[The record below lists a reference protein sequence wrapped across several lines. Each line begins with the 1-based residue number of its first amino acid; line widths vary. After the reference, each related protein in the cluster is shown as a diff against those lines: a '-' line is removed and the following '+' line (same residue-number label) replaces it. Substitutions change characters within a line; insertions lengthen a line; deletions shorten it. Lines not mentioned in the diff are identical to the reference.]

1 MASHNTGSVFPYNI
15 DPRMYY
21 QDVQLYQLDV
31 KANYDAALDNNQYSA
46 ASQILQNSD
55 MDYYGAYFFNKSED
69 KLLAVQNYEYT
80 KVKPVLTVYQ
90 ATEPAVVENGL
101 SWIS

>member
-1 MASHNTGSVFPYNI
+1 MASHNTGSVFPFSI

-21 QDVQLYQLDV
+21 QDVQLSQLDV
-31 KANYDAALDNNQYSA
+31 KANFDAALDNNQYTL

-55 MDYYGAYFFNKSED
+55 IDYYGAYFFNKSED
-69 KLLAVQNYEYT
+69 KLVAVQNHVDA

-90 ATEPAVVENGL
+90 ATEPTTVENGL